1 MKKATVLIALSL
13 TLLSCKSILTRI
25 LLSKTQV
32 HFDHYKSGHRDL
44 VFIDATHVGK
54 PEYFADI
61 KFTLDSLRGQGYT
74 VVFEEIRAVV
84 SSLDDLPKIDLYKKK
99 IRKITGVYFGDYSD
113 AKDDEN
119 LNVPNMKGLTHQ
131 TVDNTGIDR
140 RRDIWADY
148 TLFQLVKKYEAERGE
163 IELSECDL
171 QTPPHK
177 RYRCAKINR
186 SESNY
191 LLVEM
196 RNKRLL
202 HVVDSIQKDKVAI
215 LYGSRHH
222 YDFIRLLREKD
233 SSWTYQKRQGYY

>member
-13 TLLSCKSILTRI
+13 ALVSCRSIALRI
-25 LLSKTQV
+25 FLSKTQV
-32 HFDHYKSGHRDL
+32 HFDHYKSGDRDL
-44 VFIDATHVGK
+44 VFIDASHVGK

-61 KFTLDSLRGQGYT
+61 KFTVDSLRGKGYT
-74 VVFEEIRAVV
+74 IVFEEIRAVV
-84 SSLDDLPKIDLYKKK
+84 SSLNDLPRIDLCKKK
-99 IRKITGVYFGDYSD
+99 IRKMTGVYFGDYSD

-119 LNVPNMKGLTHQ
+119 LDLPNMKGLTNQ

-140 RRDIWADY
+140 RRDVWADY
-148 TLFQLVKKYEAERGE
+148 NLFQLVTAYEAEKGE
-163 IELSECDL
+163 IKLSECDL
-171 QTPPHK
+171 QTPPND
-177 RYRCAKINR
+177 RYRCTKINR

-215 LYGSRHH
+215 LYGARHH
-222 YDFIRLLREKD
+222 YGFIRLLREKD
-233 SSWTYQKRQGYY
+233 SSWAYQQRRGYY